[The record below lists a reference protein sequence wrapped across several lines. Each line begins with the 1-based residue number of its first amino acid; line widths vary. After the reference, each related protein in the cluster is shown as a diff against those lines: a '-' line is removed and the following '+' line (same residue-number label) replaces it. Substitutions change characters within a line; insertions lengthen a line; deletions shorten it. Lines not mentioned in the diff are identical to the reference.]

1 MTNEEVIEEF
11 ARIQENRSKY
21 GGEMQLTID

>member
-21 GGEMQLTID
+21 GGEIQLTID